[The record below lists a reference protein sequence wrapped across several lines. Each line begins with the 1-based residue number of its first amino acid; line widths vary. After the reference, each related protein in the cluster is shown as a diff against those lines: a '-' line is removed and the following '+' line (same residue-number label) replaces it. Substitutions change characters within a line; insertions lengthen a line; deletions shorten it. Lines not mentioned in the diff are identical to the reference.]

1 MQQCVET
8 LLQSQEIPTSS
19 GLYTTSI
26 PNTSSFES
34 SPEEW
39 IRNNVVTKNMLLKTQ
54 FLSRL
59 GRVGTRILDSMSQ
72 ENKERMSRLYAHERK
87 QRDEEDEEYSSS
99 QTPVVHVDRSYS
111 NAEGDFFINF
121 MKKTDDEIR
130 QAYINRLINMKILK
144 LEPAQKH
151 QTMIIFDWDDTLLCT
166 NFLAKHGYVDLPDD
180 ILITLQP
187 LDESAS
193 TLLSKAVQYGQTF
206 IITNAAEGWVQC
218 SSKLF
223 LPKTYQVIMQN
234 KIKVISARTGYE
246 DQFPGDSHRW
256 KIEAFL
262 DIERYFNKNLITNL
276 LCLGDSHIE
285 MDAAYILAERFN
297 HSLIKTIKFKRN
309 PKPEELVKQQ
319 NLVSEKLDKIY
330 LSYKNLTIRLEQKN
344 PTKHLNDNTQ

>member
-1 MQQCVET
+1 MSCVQTLPCQNLPVLET
-8 LLQSQEIPTSS
+8 GSSASLSNQTNPEDWIQNNITS
-19 GLYTTSI
+19 
-26 PNTSSFES
+26 
-34 SPEEW
+34 
-39 IRNNVVTKNMLLKTQ
+39 KHMLGRAQ
-54 FLSRL
+54 YLSRL
-59 GRVGTRILDSMSQ
+59 GMGPKLFDSMSK
-72 ENKERMSRLYAHERK
+72 ENRERMSRLHAHERK
-87 QRDEEDEEYSSS
+87 QQQDEEFAGPEL
-99 QTPVVHVDRSYS
+99 PVEVDRSYS

-130 QAYINRLINMKILK
+130 QAYINRLINMKIMK
-144 LEPAQKH
+144 LEPAKKH

-166 NFLAKHGYVDLPDD
+166 NFLAKYGYVDLPDD
-180 ILITLQP
+180 IIHTLQP

-193 TLLSKAVQYGQTF
+193 NLLSKAVQYGQTF

-223 LPKTYQVIMQN
+223 LPKTYQVIIKN

-256 KIEAFL
+256 KVEAFL
-262 DIERYFNKNLITNL
+262 DIEQYFNKNLITNL

-285 MDAAYILAERFN
+285 MDAAQILAERFN
-297 HSLIKTIKFKRN
+297 HSLIKTIKFKRS

-319 NLVSEKLDKIY
+319 NLVSERLDKIY

-344 PTKHLNDNTQ
+344 KSLNE

>member
-1 MQQCVET
+1 MQCVET
-8 LLQSQEIPTSS
+8 LPCQKIPATSA
-19 GLYTTSI
+19 GLYNQCISNTTTFE
-26 PNTSSFES
+26 TS
-34 SPEEW
+34 PQEW
-39 IRNNVVTKNMLLKTQ
+39 IRSHVMTKNMLLKAQ

-59 GRVGTRILDSMSQ
+59 GRGSKMLDSISQ
-72 ENKERMSRLYAHERK
+72 ENKERMSKLYAHERK
-87 QRDEEDEEYSSS
+87 QQEDEEYSDSE
-99 QTPVVHVDRSYS
+99 TLIPVDRSYS
-111 NAEGDFFINF
+111 NAEGDFLINF

-166 NFLAKHGYVDLPDD
+166 NFLAKHGYVDLPED
-180 ILITLQP
+180 ILMTLRP

-223 LPKTYQVIMQN
+223 LPKTYQVIIQN

-256 KIEAFL
+256 KVEAFL

-285 MDAAYILAERFN
+285 MDAACILAERFN

-309 PKPEELVKQQ
+309 PKPEELVKQH
-319 NLVSEKLDKIY
+319 NLVSERLDKIY

-344 PTKHLNDNTQ
+344 SKNLTDTQ